1 MSHIMKK
8 HIVTTFRHAT
18 PNMALQLNPDYKT
31 VLNYATQ
38 TMTATIV
45 NAKADYLIK
54 QIKNMRRLFQDNGLE
69 GVELQW
75 WDGAATF
82 KETFTAEDSMTAAMD
97 WQDSLD
103 DIDQEPASVDRA
115 VAAYDDDNDDGVTT
129 TDDENDS
136 GDENDSE
143 DANRRDGGAT
153 GKESD
158 SGARD
163 GGGGRS
169 MGSGE
174 LVN

>member
-1 MSHIMKK
+1 
-8 HIVTTFRHAT
+8 
-18 PNMALQLNPDYKT
+18 
-31 VLNYATQ
+31 
-38 TMTATIV
+38 
-45 NAKADYLIK
+45 
-54 QIKNMRRLFQDNGLE
+54 MRRLFQDNGLE

-75 WDGAATF
+75 WDGATTF

-103 DIDQEPASVDRA
+103 DIDQDPASVDRA

-136 GDENDSE
+136 GDENDGE

-163 GGGGRS
+163 GGGA
-169 MGSGE
+169 
-174 LVN
+174 